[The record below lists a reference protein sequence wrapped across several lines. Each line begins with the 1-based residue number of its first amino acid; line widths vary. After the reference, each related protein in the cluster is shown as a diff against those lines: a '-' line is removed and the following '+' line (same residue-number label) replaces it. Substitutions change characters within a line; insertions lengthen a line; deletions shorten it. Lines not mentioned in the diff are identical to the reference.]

1 MPIQGIKINIKTIQ
15 KICRNFP
22 KMAEVKV
29 SELSIGD
36 IHVIL
41 MIDNCSNGTF
51 QKEVKS
57 DRRKNNVF
65 IL

>member
-51 QKEVKS
+51 
-57 DRRKNNVF
+57 
-65 IL
+65 